1 MAKSIT
7 VALELDIRKFYKGNK
22 KVDQGLDKVSDSAGK
37 TKTSLVGVAAGVT
50 AIAGAAAGL
59 VSAVNAARSVEDLGI
74 TLKALYGDAE
84 SAAAALD
91 IVTES
96 AAALPVSLEAIQAG
110 IPSLALVEDQF
121 GGLGNAIEFTSGIAN
136 AFGMSFSDA
145 ASNVQRALSAGIASA
160 DTFRDRGV
168 KAFLGFEEGVKYTA
182 EQTQKMFLDSFEKVT
197 VANADAVNTMT
208 GQFSMF
214 EDALFQVQA
223 ALGETFNQ
231 SIKEVLTSINDAFAE
246 NKEQILA
253 VASALGEALGTAL
266 TFVIENMKFLAAAM
280 AGAFAAAAVG
290 RIIAIVEAVVAFT
303 NAVRAAA
310 TAATIL
316 QGVTGIGLIK
326 VGAGLA
332 ASGAALLAMNE
343 MFDDQAVKIDL
354 VTDASDRL
362 NATAEDE
369 TRAEQ
374 LANIAA
380 TAEAAAGSIAV
391 AEETKQSSM
400 KKTNE
405 LMLESHNMLDDLHER
420 NVKNAERIIEL
431 SEDRNERLSR
441 EIVIHKETLGLT
453 ENEASLKEKLLNLE
467 FDRKDKLQEIADL
480 LITDAERVELTK
492 QLNEL
497 TDEQIELVKERH
509 KQTMD
514 AAALEMAT
522 AEKNEKAKVA
532 LTKDATTAMAELNTT
547 AMGAME
553 GAFMDF
559 VNTGKLSFK
568 DLIDDMINQLKR
580 IVAKKIFTSII
591 GILTGGVGSFFAGL
605 FDQGGIIPT
614 GKFGI
619 VGEKGPEIVTGP
631 AKVVGRKDT
640 ERMLDS
646 ANSNRDRSGGTNITY
661 NISAVD
667 AMSFRELVA
676 SDPEFMY
683 NVTQAGARMQP
694 I

>member
-7 VALELDIRKFYKGNK
+7 VALELDTRKFDQGIK
-22 KVDQGLDKVSDSAGK
+22 KVDQGLDNVSDSASK
-37 TKTSLVGVAAGVT
+37 TKSSLLGVAAGVT

-84 SAAAALD
+84 TAAAALD

-96 AAALPVSLEAIQAG
+96 AAKLPVSLEAIQAG

-121 GGLGNAIEFTSGIAN
+121 GGLGNTIEFTSGIAN
-136 AFGMSFSDA
+136 AFGMSFEDA

-168 KAFLGFEEGVKYTA
+168 KAFLGFQEGVKYTA
-182 EQTQKMFLDSFEKVT
+182 EQTQEMFLKSFEKVT
-197 VANADAVNTMT
+197 VANEDAVKTMS

-223 ALGETFNQ
+223 ALGETFND
-231 SIKEVLTSINDAFAE
+231 SIKEILTNINDAFAE

-290 RIIAIVEAVVAFT
+290 RVIAIVEAVVAFT

-316 QGVTGIGLIK
+316 QGVTGIGLVK
-326 VGAGLA
+326 VGVGLTAAG
-332 ASGAALLAMNE
+332 ASLVVMNE
-343 MFDDQAVKIDL
+343 LFDEQAVKIDL
-354 VTDASDRL
+354 VTDASDKL
-362 NATAEDE
+362 NATGKDE
-369 TRAEQ
+369 ARAEQ

-391 AEETKQSSM
+391 AEETKQASM
-400 KKTNE
+400 TKTND
-405 LMLESHNMLDDLHER
+405 LMAASHKMLDDLHER
-420 NVKNAERIIEL
+420 NVRNAERIIEL
-431 SEDRNERLSR
+431 SEDRNEQLSR
-441 EIVIHKETLGLT
+441 EIEIHSETLGLAQ
-453 ENEASLKEKLLNLE
+453 EEASLKEKLMNLE
-467 FDRKDKLQEIADL
+467 FGRRDALSEIAAM
-480 LITDAERVELTK
+480 LITDAERIELTK

-497 TDEQIELVKERH
+497 TDEQIDLVKERH

-514 AAALEMAT
+514 AAALEMST

-532 LTKDATTAMAELNTT
+532 LTKEATETMADLNTT

-553 GAFMDF
+553 GAFMNF

-580 IVAKKIFTSII
+580 IVAKKIFMTII
-591 GILTGGVGSFFAGL
+591 DLFTGGTGSLFAGL
-605 FDQGGIIPT
+605 FDQGGVIPS

-631 AKVVGRKDT
+631 AKVIGRKDT
-640 ERMLDS
+640 ERMMS
-646 ANSNRDRSGGTNITY
+646 GSESGGNSTYVTY

-667 AMSFRELVA
+667 APSFRELIA
-676 SDPEFMY
+676 SDPSFIY
-683 NVTQAGARMQP
+683 NVTTQGARMQP

>member
-7 VALELDIRKFYKGNK
+7 VALELDTRKFDQGIK

-37 TKTSLVGVAAGVT
+37 TKTSLLGVAAGVT

-59 VSAVNAARSVEDLGI
+59 VNAVNAARSVEDLGI
-74 TLKALYGDAE
+74 TLQALYGDAE
-84 SAAAALD
+84 SAAEALD

-96 AAALPVSLEAIQAG
+96 ASRLPVALSDIQSG
-110 IPSLALVEDQF
+110 VPSLALVEEQF
-121 GGLGNAIEFTSGIAN
+121 GGLANAIEFTSGIATT
-136 AFGMSFSDA
+136 FRMSFQDA
-145 ASNVQRALSAGIASA
+145 ASNVQRAMSAGIASA
-160 DTFRDRGV
+160 DMFRDKGV
-168 KAFLGFEEGVKYTA
+168 KAFLGFQEGVKYTT
-182 EQTQKMFLDSFEKVT
+182 EQTQQMFLKSFEQVT
-197 VANADAVNTMT
+197 ANTEAAAQTMTAQIGFIGDAV
-208 GQFSMF
+208 
-214 EDALFQVQA
+214 DQVNI
-223 ALGETFNQ
+223 ALGSAFNETLKAV
-231 SIKEVLTSINDAFAE
+231 ITDINTTFAE
-246 NKEQILA
+246 NREQILA
-253 VASALGEALGTAL
+253 IATALGEALGTAL

-332 ASGAALLAMNE
+332 GASAALLAMNE

-362 NATAEDE
+362 NATGEDDS
-369 TRAEQ
+369 RAEQ

-380 TAEAAAGSIAV
+380 TAEAAAGSIAL
-391 AEETKQSSM
+391 AEESKQASM
-400 KKTNE
+400 KRTND
-405 LMLESHNMLDDLHER
+405 LMAQSDKMLNDIHDRAL
-420 NVKNAERIIEL
+420 KNAEDIIDL
-431 SEDRNERLSR
+431 SKDRNEHLSR
-441 EIVIHKETLGLT
+441 EIEMHELTLGLSDD
-453 ENEASLKEKLLNLE
+453 EASLKEKLLKLE
-467 FDRKDKLQEIADL
+467 YERKDKLQEIADL
-480 LITDAERVELTK
+480 LVTDAERIELTK
-492 QLNEL
+492 ELNDL
-497 TDEQIELVKERH
+497 TNEQIDLVKERH
-509 KQTMD
+509 QQTMD

-532 LTKDATTAMAELNTT
+532 LTKEATGLMADLNMT

-580 IVAKKIFTSII
+580 IVAKKIFMSII
-591 GILTGGVGSFFAGL
+591 DLFTGGAGSIFAGL
-605 FDQGGIIPT
+605 FDQGGVIPS

-631 AKVVGRKDT
+631 AKVIGRKDT
-640 ERMLDS
+640 ERMMS
-646 ANSNRDRSGGTNITY
+646 GSESGGASTYVTY

-667 AMSFRELVA
+667 APSFRELIA
-676 SDPEFMY
+676 SDPSFIY
-683 NVTQAGARMQP
+683 NVTTQGARMQP